1 MTTRPATE
9 VVSDDLDYIE
19 GYVTG
24 FERGRDHGVAEAEKA
39 LRRFAKLIERTMPR
53 PAGRTPTAFERG
65 AISVTEQA
73 YQTMLEAA
81 DRLAASCKLGG
92 EQ

>member
-1 MTTRPATE
+1 
-9 VVSDDLDYIE
+9 
-19 GYVTG
+19 
-24 FERGRDHGVAEAEKA
+24 
-39 LRRFAKLIERTMPR
+39 MPR